1 MITDRPDR
9 LFVAPHKSSVAVAS
23 IRPRA
28 FDPSDSAAIWP
39 CNPANQDQLLINRKN
54 QLKVELTNS

>member
-1 MITDRPDR
+1 MIADRPGR
-9 LFVAPHKSSVAVAS
+9 LFVALHKSSVAMAS

-28 FDPSDSAAIWP
+28 FDSSDSGAIWP
-39 CNPANQDQLLINRKN
+39 CIPASQDQLLINRKN